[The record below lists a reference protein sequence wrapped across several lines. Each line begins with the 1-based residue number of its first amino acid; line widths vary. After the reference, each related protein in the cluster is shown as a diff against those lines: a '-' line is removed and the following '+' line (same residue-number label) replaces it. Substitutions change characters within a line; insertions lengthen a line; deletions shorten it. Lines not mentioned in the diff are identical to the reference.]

1 MPASTVKK
9 RGSVGFV
16 DQKASREM
24 EKGLENLKVAKKA
37 RTEEILE
44 QMTATDE
51 MLKEMMVSDNK
62 TVNLMDFL

>member
-1 MPASTVKK
+1 
-9 RGSVGFV
+9 
-16 DQKASREM
+16 M

-51 MLKEMMVSDNK
+51 MQKEMMVSDNK